1 MRQHISFDFGGPRS
15 VRVELGLAPK
25 LERATGLGIMVL
37 AEQARRFTLPLHHA
51 VEIVRLA
58 VLAGGDKMTPERAM
72 TAASKLG
79 IVETLT
85 LAAVIL
91 NELFLPAD
99 AKPKRG
105 AKPADEENDPLGA
118 SH

>member
-1 MRQHISFDFGGPRS
+1 MRQPISFDFGGPRS

-58 VLAGGDKMTPERAM
+58 VVDGGAKMTPERAM
-72 TAASKLG
+72 AAAAKLG

-85 LAAVIL
+85 LTAVIL
-91 NELFLPAD
+91 NELFMPAD
-99 AKPKRG
+99 TKPKRG
-105 AKPADEENDPLGA
+105 AKSAEGDEDPLAA

>member
-1 MRQHISFDFGGPRS
+1 MRQPVTFDFGGPRS

-58 VLAGGDKMTPERAM
+58 VLESGAKMTPDKAM
-72 TAASKLG
+72 TAAGKLG

-105 AKPADEENDPLGA
+105 AKSADEDSDPLAA